1 MTVIYIYIYIYIY
14 IFSCLPFF
22 FLSILFHL
30 AGCYNCLCKLT
41 GQALDTLGNTKWKV
55 NKMVLSVVDRLW
67 AGGGRLADLVD
78 RNDVSSFV
86 SFLCF

>member
-1 MTVIYIYIYIYIY
+1 MYDCHTCIY
-14 IFSCLPFF
+14 IFFSACHFF
-22 FLSILFHL
+22 FSILFHL

-55 NKMVLSVVDRLW
+55 NKRVLSVVDRLW
-67 AGGGRLADLVD
+67 ASGGRLADLVD

-86 SFLCF
+86 SFIFLCF